1 MEDTAPTRGLCVRCP
16 HCHDRLELS
25 EAEPFS
31 EIDCPRCGN
40 RFDFIGN
47 APLDETSSGKTIAHF
62 ELLKRVGI
70 GQYGTVWKA
79 RDFELDRNVA
89 VKIPRSHHVDGEDI
103 DLFLRE
109 ARAAAQVRHPN
120 IVAVYEVGRE
130 DDTVYIVSDY
140 IEGVDLREWLT
151 KHRMTIREAAQFC
164 AKIAQALHEAH
175 EAGITHRDLKPGNIL
190 VDSEG
195 EPHVTDFGVAKRDT
209 GELTMT
215 VEGLILGTPA
225 YMPPEQARGAG
236 HLADRRADLYSLGV
250 ILFELL
256 TGELPF
262 RGQPQML
269 IAQILQDDPPSP
281 RRFNSRV
288 PRDLE
293 TICLKCLEKEP
304 ARRYTTARQ
313 LADDLQ
319 RFLQGA
325 PIEARPVSQ
334 LERAWRWCRRSPRIA
349 SFTSAIV
356 LILLA
361 GIAASLFAAMDA
373 YGRVEEIER
382 AMEQVTEQQKKT
394 DADLARMRRLVRR
407 ESERRLEAEHR
418 EREAQSRRLATLAQD
433 QLETDPQLSLLL
445 ATEAIRMTNHAE
457 EGRTKEAQL
466 AFDSALEKLD
476 PSASRAASLPLDDLI
491 DLAHTLA
498 GRKLTPEERRRYL
511 PQ

>member
-25 EAEPFS
+25 DAAPFS
-31 EIDCPRCGN
+31 ENYCPGCGN

-47 APLDETSSGKTIAHF
+47 APPDETQSGKIIAHF
-62 ELLKRVGI
+62 ELLERVGI

-130 DDTVYIVSDY
+130 DETVYIVSDY
-140 IEGVDLREWLT
+140 IEGFDLRKWLT
-151 KHRMTIREAAQFC
+151 KHRMTIREAAEFC
-164 AKIAQALHEAH
+164 VKIANALHEAH
-175 EAGITHRDLKPGNIL
+175 EAGVTHRDLKPGNIL
-190 VDSEG
+190 VNFEG
-195 EPHVTDFGVAKRDT
+195 EPYVTDFGVAKRDT

-215 VEGLILGTPA
+215 VEGHILGTPA
-225 YMPPEQARGAG
+225 YMPPEQARGDG
-236 HLADRRADLYSLGV
+236 HLADGRADLYSLGV

-293 TICLKCLEKEP
+293 TICLKCLEKDP
-304 ARRYTTARQ
+304 ARRYATARQ
-313 LADDLQ
+313 LADDMQ

-325 PIEARPVSQ
+325 PIEARPVSR
-334 LERAWRWCRRSPRIA
+334 LERAWQWCKRSPGIA
-349 SFTSAIV
+349 SLTSAIV

-361 GIAASLFAAMDA
+361 GIVASLFAAMDA
-373 YGRVEEIER
+373 YGRVEEMEL
-382 AMEQVTEQQKKT
+382 AMEQVTEQQKEAE
-394 DADLARMRRLVRR
+394 ADLARMRRLVRR
-407 ESERRLEAEHR
+407 ESERRLEAERR

-433 QLETDPQLSLLL
+433 QLEADPRLSLLL
-445 ATEAIRMTNHAE
+445 ATEAIRITDRAG
-457 EGRTKEAQL
+457 EGRIEETLRACN
-466 AFDSALEKLD
+466 SALEKLD
-476 PSASRAASLPLDDLI
+476 PTSSHAASLPLDELI
-491 DLAHTLA
+491 DLVHTLA
-498 GRKLTPEERRRYL
+498 GRELTPEEEQRYL
-511 PQ
+511 PK